1 MTPDRKAELYAE
13 CVELC
18 DRILPDE
25 LTPAQQIVVEVS
37 QACWGGQ
44 ELTPA
49 MERWAARQLHLS
61 PERWKAAVDAVLT
74 HTLVA
79 QEFCK

>member
-1 MTPDRKAELYAE
+1 MSPDRKAALRAE
-13 CVELC
+13 CDEFC

-25 LTPAQQIVVEVS
+25 LTPAQQIVVEMS
-37 QACWGGQ
+37 QACWGGT

-49 MERWAARQLHLS
+49 MERWAARQLHL
-61 PERWKAAVDAVLT
+61 PPDRWKAAVEAVLA

-79 QEFCK
+79 KEFCK